1 MGLESV
7 IFNNEFKFEPLNADG
22 LDLDFSYNQFSP
34 NPNLVAQFVMQL
46 VCSPSVDPIQYTKD
60 WIAKN
65 SILNNIPTALILDNG
80 FSFTGQTKLGSSQ
93 STYIEGQ
100 GQNTQFNLLF
110 EPNQDSFFEKSKNLS
125 FPTFS
130 NVDNFVIT
138 RYVTESNNKLE
149 EVVLLFMFAQM
160 TIEVAQLI
168 YNTGDLI
175 KEAIST
181 GFDSVSAVLK
191 FAVKLA
197 LNLAYLALVL
207 VAYNALLK
215 QVSEILFDKPKQLYA
230 LDVWKTI
237 NKGCEYL
244 GFDFNSTLQ
253 EQYANLTYLPGTTTE
268 GVTTGTPKNDANLSI
283 SFLDFINTIGQLF
296 NAKLKVFNGSITFE
310 NIEFF
315 ENNPSDVQL
324 LDLYNNGTSSF
335 NTEDLAEKI
344 SLKYLS
350 VPSDINFIDN
360 EYTEGYSPNFA
371 EKKLFGVENSID
383 VNFPFSLGQRKDKE
397 NAAEKIFNTLF
408 DTIAGLSKSY
418 KISGGSRIGFL
429 KVEKDLVPSDTIFIS
444 DNEKIADFS
453 NQLLQCK
460 TLFNK
465 HYSIESPV
473 NNQFVLITDADKQPL
488 CGVNTTKLLSNNVI
502 KDSQGRTIIVTS
514 NIRNS
519 TNDLYEIG
527 YRRRLKPN
535 DFGYFP
541 AELIETQIKS
551 VNNI

>member
-34 NPNLVAQFVMQL
+34 NPNLVTQFVMQL

-80 FSFTGQTKLGSSQ
+80 FSFTGQTKLGSTQ
-93 STYIEGQ
+93 STYIQGQ

-110 EPNQDSFFEKSKNLS
+110 EPNQDTFFEKSKNLS

-149 EVVLLFMFAQM
+149 EVVMIGFFIQM
-160 TIEVAQLI
+160 SIEVYRQA
-168 YNTGDLI
+168 YNLGDLI

-181 GFDSVSAVLK
+181 GFDSVSAALK
-191 FAVKLA
+191 FAVKA
-197 LNLAYLALVL
+197 GLNLTYLGLVL
-207 VAYNALLK
+207 VAYNQLLK

-237 NKGCEYL
+237 EKGCDYL

-268 GVTTGTPKNDANLSI
+268 GVITGTPKNDANLSI
-283 SFLDFINTIGQLF
+283 SFLDFINRIGQLF
-296 NAKLKVFNGSITFE
+296 NAKLKVFNGSVTFE

-315 ENNPSDVQL
+315 ENNPSDIQL
-324 LDLYNNGTSSF
+324 LDLYNNGTKSF

-350 VPSDINFIDN
+350 VPSDINYIDN

-371 EKKLFGVENSID
+371 EKQLFGVENSID
-383 VNFPFSLGQRKDKE
+383 VFLPFALGQRK
-397 NAAEKIFNTLF
+397 NSQNTAEKIFNTLF

-418 KISGGSRIGFL
+418 KISGGNRIGFL
-429 KVEKDLVPSDTIFIS
+429 KIEKDLVPTDTIFIS
-444 DNEKIADFS
+444 NGEKIADNS

-460 TLFNK
+460 TLFNEF
-465 HYSIESPV
+465 YSIESPV
-473 NNQFVLITDADKQPL
+473 NNQFELTTDADKQPL

-519 TNDLYEIG
+519 TNDLYEIE

>member
-1 MGLESV
+1 MGLNSV
-7 IFNNEFKFEPLNADG
+7 VFNKEFKFEPLNKDG

-34 NPNLVAQFVMQL
+34 NPNIVSQFVMEL
-46 VCSPSVDPIQYTKD
+46 VCSPSVDPITYVKE
-60 WIAKN
+60 WISKN
-65 SILNNIPTALILDNG
+65 SILNNIPTDLRLDDG
-80 FSFTGQTKLGSSQ
+80 FIFSGQTKLGSTQ
-93 STYIEGQ
+93 STYIQGQ

-110 EPNQDSFFEKSKNLS
+110 ESTQDTFFEKSKNLS

-138 RYVTESNNKLE
+138 RYVTESNNELE
-149 EVVLLFMFAQM
+149 EVVLLFMFAEFSIKVGQ
-160 TIEVAQLI
+160 II

-175 KEAIST
+175 KEGIST
-181 GFDSVSAVLK
+181 GFDTASALIK
-191 FAVKLA
+191 FAIKVGI
-197 LNLAYLALVL
+197 NLVYLGVVL

-237 NKGCEYL
+237 EKGCDYL

-268 GVTTGTPKNDANLSI
+268 GAITGTPNNDANLSI
-283 SFLDFINTIGQLF
+283 SFLDFINRIGQLF
-296 NAKLKVFNGSITFE
+296 NAKLKVFNGSVTFE

-315 ENNPSDVQL
+315 ENNPSDIQL
-324 LDLYNNGTSSF
+324 LDLYNNGTKSF

-350 VPSDINFIDN
+350 VPSDINYIDN

-371 EKKLFGVENSID
+371 EKQLFGVENSID
-383 VNFPFSLGQRKDKE
+383 VFLPFALGQRKDSQ
-397 NAAEKIFNTLF
+397 NTAEKIFNTLF

-418 KISGGSRIGFL
+418 KISGGNRIGFL
-429 KVEKDLVPSDTIFIS
+429 KIEKDLVPTDTIFIR
-444 DNEKIADFS
+444 DGEKIADNS
-453 NQLLQCK
+453 NLLLQCK
-460 TLFNK
+460 TLFNEF
-465 HYSIESPV
+465 YSIEKPV
-473 NNQFVLITDADKQPL
+473 NNQFELTTDAGKQPL
-488 CGVNTTKLLSNNVI
+488 CGVNTNQLLQNNVMRDE
-502 KDSQGRTIIVTS
+502 KGRTIIVTL
-514 NIRNS
+514 NKFNNA
-519 TNDLYEIG
+519 TELYDIG

-535 DFGYFP
+535 DFGHFS
-541 AELIETQIKS
+541 EDLIETQIKS